1 MPIAAVRLSLVARH
15 AMMFLVVAC
24 FFAVG
29 DGDGGGGGGECRRNL
44 DVPRLAFARERRA
57 SRTSGTASLTS
68 MSGVR
73 PTGSAGGT
81 SAGPRSI
88 ASAGEPVGASCQ
100 NGTYFLTV
108 ERPVVQS

>member
-24 FFAVG
+24 LFAVG

-57 SRTSGTASLTS
+57 SRTSGTASDT
-68 MSGVR
+68 
-73 PTGSAGGT
+73 
-81 SAGPRSI
+81 
-88 ASAGEPVGASCQ
+88 
-100 NGTYFLTV
+100 
-108 ERPVVQS
+108 